1 MTLKQLIVNSCNS
14 YIYTKNK
21 NYNMQ

>member
-1 MTLKQLIVNSCNS
+1 MNF

-21 NYNMQ
+21 NQQNLEVDSSNNIPR